1 MPTGPLKTD
10 KFTAVNTSLK
20 YSEGWDSPW
29 PVGIGADVVR
39 FEETPGEFVFWKGA
53 DYQPHFDTSRG
64 HWFNNR
70 VNEGGNEH
78 GSCEPMSDKQ
88 TRHVH
93 VKVLEKKMPA
103 LLCNGAMFWLITGID
118 SHFMIR
124 RQVEVIVVIYFK
136 PIKCEILKCLVK

>member
-1 MPTGPLKTD
+1 MRLHSQD
-10 KFTAVNTSLK
+10 RNN
-20 YSEGWDSPW
+20 EGWDSPW

>member
-1 MPTGPLKTD
+1 MLFVSKKHP
-10 KFTAVNTSLK
+10 VNLNSGKGQTISL
-20 YSEGWDSPW
+20 
-29 PVGIGADVVR
+29 IL
-39 FEETPGEFVFWKGA
+39 TL
-53 DYQPHFDTSRG
+53 SRG
-64 HWFNNR
+64 HWFDNR
-70 VNEGGNEH
+70 VNEGGNEP

-136 PIKCEILKCLVK
+136 PIKCEI